1 MSNIERLPEYQWR
14 PYRWV
19 MLIVISFV
27 QIATNFANIQI
38 SAAAVTV
45 ITTLGLTTAQ
55 FGAVSACSFL
65 GGGIFGI
72 AFGGW
77 GDRFGIKRV
86 IGISLIITLI
96 GGVYR
101 IYATSSHHYLFQC
114 FLLICR
120 HILRDDFLLFLLIR
134 FLRKH

>member
-72 AFGGW
+72 AFGG
-77 GDRFGIKRV
+77 
-86 IGISLIITLI
+86 
-96 GGVYR
+96 
-101 IYATSSHHYLFQC
+101 
-114 FLLICR
+114 
-120 HILRDDFLLFLLIR
+120 
-134 FLRKH
+134 